1 MEYINSGGGTSY
13 SLSLKSHISI
23 SRNMYKKQF
32 SLHLN
37 SVTTEDIDVY
47 SCARYTM
54 KRPQCEPRQKPP
66 SKWSSGPAGSAHF
79 QIQT

>member
-13 SLSLKSHISI
+13 SLALKNHISI

-37 SVTTEDIDVY
+37 SVTTEDIAVY
-47 SCARYTM
+47 SCA
-54 KRPQCEPRQKPP
+54 
-66 SKWSSGPAGSAHF
+66 
-79 QIQT
+79 